1 MSNFL
6 LASIGR
12 KFMMSITGLFLLV
25 FITVHLG
32 LNLLLVF
39 DDSGELFN
47 IGVHF
52 MGTNPLIK
60 IMEPILGLGFV
71 VHIIWS
77 IIITYQ
83 NWVARPVKYNKQ
95 SLSASSTWASRNM
108 FILGGLIFVFLVIHV
123 INFFYVM
130 KFDSHSMDT
139 VLVNGTEMEN
149 GYKLVSELFIN
160 CKLYGVL
167 YIVGAI
173 LLTLH
178 LTHGFW
184 SAFQTLGL
192 NNKNWMS
199 RLKLIANI
207 FAIAVGIG
215 FSIIPLYF
223 MLGLNN

>member
-25 FITVHLG
+25 FITVHLA
-32 LNLLLVF
+32 LNLLLII

-47 IGVHF
+47 LGAHF
-52 MGTNPLIK
+52 MATNPLIK
-60 IMEPILGLGFV
+60 IMEPILGLGFI

-77 IIITYQ
+77 VIITYQ
-83 NWVARPVKYNKQ
+83 NWRARPVKYDKQ
-95 SLSASSTWASRNM
+95 NLGASSTWASRNM
-108 FILGGLIFVFLVIHV
+108 FILGGMVFAFLVLHV

-130 KFDSHSMDT
+130 KFAPHSMET
-139 VLVNGTEMEN
+139 VVIDGTTMEN

-160 CKLYGVL
+160 NMLFGIV
-167 YIVGAI
+167 YILAAV

-199 RLKLIANI
+199 RLKLVAKI
-207 FAIAVGIG
+207 FAIAIGVG

-223 MLGLNN
+223 MLGFNN

>member
-47 IGVHF
+47 LGAHF
-52 MGTNPLIK
+52 MATNPLIK

-77 IIITYQ
+77 VIITYQ
-83 NWVARPVKYNKQ
+83 NWRARPIRYDKQ
-95 SLSASSTWASRNM
+95 NLSASSTWASRNM
-108 FILGGLIFVFLVIHV
+108 FILGGMVFAFLVLHV

-130 KFDSHSMDT
+130 KFAPHSMET
-139 VLVNGTEMEN
+139 VVIDGTTMEN

-160 CKLYGVL
+160 NTLFGIV
-167 YIVGAI
+167 YILAAV

-199 RLKLIANI
+199 RLKFIANI
-207 FAIAVGIG
+207 FAIAIGVG